1 MGQKKILLEKKS
13 FEMKPLIILTSII
26 LMFGLKTSFSNETI
40 FLCKNDNGLERE
52 FELKI
57 NLNKKLLHRAGA
69 PYNIVEQLEKELI
82 AKSSNK
88 IGGVL
93 YETTLTFNRLSGNLN
108 YQSYKIYGSKIEK
121 DNANFSCK
129 KRLI

>member
-1 MGQKKILLEKKS
+1 MR
-13 FEMKPLIILTSII
+13 LIILISTMLI
-26 LMFGLKTSFSNETI
+26 FGTGATYSNETI
-40 FLCKNDNGLERE
+40 FLCKNDNGIERE

-69 PYNIVEQLEKELI
+69 PYNIVEQLENELI

-88 IGGVL
+88 IGPVS

>member
-1 MGQKKILLEKKS
+1 
-13 FEMKPLIILTSII
+13 MKRLIILTSII
-26 LMFGLKTSFSNETI
+26 FIFGLKTSFPNETI

-57 NLNKKLLHRAGA
+57 NLNKKSLHRAGVL
-69 PYNIVEQLEKELI
+69 YNIVDQLENELI
-82 AKSSNK
+82 AKKSYKAGATS
-88 IGGVL
+88 

-108 YQSYKIYGSKIEK
+108 YQSYKMDGSKVEK
-121 DNANFSCK
+121 DNANYSCK